1 MRQIVST
8 IARLGF
14 AALVAC
20 VPALI
25 VVIGLTTVWT
35 DDRPASYV
43 ELVLGGIVLIGTYIA
58 VAFALRVQ
66 EVRDLAGML
75 RARLGR

>member
-1 MRQIVST
+1 
-8 IARLGF
+8 
-14 AALVAC
+14 
-20 VPALI
+20 
-25 VVIGLTTVWT
+25 VVIGLTTLWT